1 MEEHLINLTR
11 KQQKLAP
18 LYVDLFSRAC
28 RKQFLLIGVRDK
40 RSCFPV
46 NARKATRNWSMSN
59 LILVRVLLQ
68 WNPFVLFLL
77 HFFWFE

>member
-40 RSCFPV
+40 RSYIPI
-46 NARKATRNWSMSN
+46 NPEK
-59 LILVRVLLQ
+59 LQ
-68 WNPFVLFLL
+68 
-77 HFFWFE
+77 ETGQ

>member
-1 MEEHLINLTR
+1 MEEHLISLTR

-59 LILVRVLLQ
+59 LILVRAVKKMIR
-68 WNPFVLFLL
+68 
-77 HFFWFE
+77 E